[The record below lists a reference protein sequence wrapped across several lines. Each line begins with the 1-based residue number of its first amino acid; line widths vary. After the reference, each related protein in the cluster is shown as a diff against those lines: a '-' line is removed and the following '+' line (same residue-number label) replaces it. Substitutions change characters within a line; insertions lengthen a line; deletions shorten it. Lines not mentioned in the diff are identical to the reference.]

1 MLAALDTYDSPIP
14 MDETVRIF
22 GVQLTSVDEF
32 ARSVP
37 ATLRGEG

>member
-14 MDETVRIF
+14 MNETARIF

-32 ARSVP
+32 ARRNVS
-37 ATLRGEG
+37 ASLRG